1 MIVWI
6 ETKYSDKILVN
17 SPEGFLESWMHEIEL
32 EGFVKR
38 KQIKG
43 ERKGWKVKEEETSQ
57 LLNVWLFIPNWCTIL
72 KHMAET
78 VSIILDAFYF
88 QKKMDMDIDSV
99 AIVWT

>member
-38 KQIKG
+38 KKIKG
-43 ERKGWKVKEEETSQ
+43 ERKG
-57 LLNVWLFIPNWCTIL
+57 
-72 KHMAET
+72 
-78 VSIILDAFYF
+78 
-88 QKKMDMDIDSV
+88 
-99 AIVWT
+99 